1 MKKEKESAIKRVSI
15 ISMISNLVLL
25 VMKMIFGVISKSQ
38 SLIAD
43 AVNSAGDIFA
53 SLVSFIGVKVAAKPQ
68 DEDHPYGHGKAEYIF
83 AALIGIS
90 MIIAS
95 LVMIKNAIFSIIEG
109 ATVEVSIPVIIV
121 CFITII
127 VKCILMFYAKYE
139 NKKNSSILIKSNFKD
154 HRNDIF
160 VTSGV
165 LIGIIFSAFGYY
177 FIDGII
183 GILISIWIIIVA
195 IKIIYPAYLV
205 LMDTQGEFI
214 SDAKSELEKFDKII
228 SIDRFYANPVGDKY
242 IAIVEISMDSETKLG
257 DIHEYIEEIEKHLKN
272 KFDYLIDVVIH
283 VNPIE
288 IK

>member
-139 NKKNSSILIKSNFKD
+139 NKKNSSILIKSNFED